1 MHGFF
6 SFGRIPN
13 GKIQMNKIFDIESY
27 MRNARWENTIPFVN
41 ILLCFDYIL
50 GFPSARELF
59 GPTFSFPP
67 KQKREKKHDRRRKQT
82 SQSFVL
88 ASSFQCDSYFVWSY
102 YLGIGLHSTWF
113 TLDTVFTQPMATA
126 WPSQPTNQRQCWRR
140 CISVSVTS
148 YTGNAILIKW
158 NTVQNKSW
166 HQILLFVVNM

>member
-1 MHGFF
+1 MDFSPSVGFQTEKSKWIKYLTSRVTCEMPVERTQSHLLTF
-6 SFGRIPN
+6 CCVLT
-13 GKIQMNKIFDIESY
+13 IFWASQVPESCSD
-27 MRNARWENTIPFVN
+27 R
-41 ILLCFDYIL
+41 
-50 GFPSARELF
+50 LF
-59 GPTFSFPP
+59 LFRQNRR
-67 KQKREKKHDRRRKQT
+67 KKKKHDRRRKQT